1 MSRTSF
7 QIYETLRGDFYTALL
22 RVSTNLTQGFP
33 QQCGSQPPR
42 EVARWVLVPIGVTHT
57 LTNKHIFS
65 ANKLL
70 DYSFRSLIQI
80 PLGIKLKIEILN
92 YKSK

>member
-22 RVSTNLTQGFP
+22 RVSTNLTQGIP

-42 EVARWVLVPIGVTHT
+42 GVARWALVPIAVTHT
-57 LTNKHIFS
+57 HKQTYFLAQKITRLLALLAYPNTSWNK
-65 ANKLL
+65 
-70 DYSFRSLIQI
+70 
-80 PLGIKLKIEILN
+80 IKDSN
-92 YKSK
+92 S